1 MIPGLSDDEH
11 RLLVEQQSRLAYLA
25 PYLKRQTDYVEGTA
39 PLKSLGIATPAEF
52 ERVGTVVGWPATVAM
67 VPAERVRWRGWID
80 HAGLGLAE
88 VSRDALVPFEFSQM
102 GIESGVY
109 GQGYIEVSEGGDLEP
124 DVVVQAVPTS
134 ATTGLWNARKHR
146 LDAGYSS
153 WETQDGQFQRLFTE
167 TSTVTILDGEI
178 IDRWDHGF
186 GRPTLVRQPNS
197 PRPSR
202 PNGQSDIDAFVRYY
216 TDNATR
222 TILGQEVSREFYINP
237 QRYAINM
244 EPEDFG
250 IDPDAPPA
258 IRRMQGWSAAAG
270 AMLVAPPNEDGEKVQ
285 LGQFQSEGPGA
296 FWESVRDLAE
306 MTEKHAGL
314 PLGYLGFS
322 KDNPSSADAIRA
334 TEWRLVQKCRAR
346 LDMGSWASREVA
358 LLSLLVRDGDVDSD
372 AFRGVSTQWEDVE
385 TPTRSAAADAAMKLT
400 ASGILPADSQ
410 VTQDMVGLS
419 DQQQEIL
426 RAEQRSQM
434 VREVIDVVQ
443 ESDTS
448 PDVATEAKA
457 MRDKFDALGI
467 AVRAGVAPDDAAARL
482 GLDGVRFTGAAPV
495 SLRQPESTSRQFED

>member
-1 MIPGLSDDEH
+1 MIPGLSDDEG
-11 RLLVEQQSRLAYLA
+11 RLLVELQGQLANLA
-25 PYLKRQTDYVEGTA
+25 PYMKRQTDYLEGTA

-52 ERVGTVVGWPATVAM
+52 ERVGTVVGWPARVAL

-80 HAGLGLAE
+80 HAGLGLSEIA
-88 VSRDALVPFEFSQM
+88 RDALVSFEFAQM
-102 GIESGVY
+102 GVDAGVY
-109 GQGYIEVSEGGDLEP
+109 GQGYVEVSEGDDFEP
-124 DVVVQAVPTS
+124 DVVVQAVPTP

-146 LDAGYSS
+146 LDAGYST
-153 WETQDGQFQRLFTE
+153 WDTRDGRFQRLFTE
-167 TSTVTILDGEI
+167 HDTVTILDGEI
-178 IDRWDHGF
+178 IDRWEHGF
-186 GRPTLVRQPNS
+186 GRPTLVRQANS

-202 PNGQSDIDAFVRYY
+202 PNGHSDIDAYIRYY
-216 TDNATR
+216 TDNAVR
-222 TILGQEVSREFYINP
+222 TILGMEVSREFYINP

-258 IRRMQGWSAAAG
+258 VRRMQGWSAAAG

-296 FWESVRDLAE
+296 FWESVRYLAE
-306 MTEKHAGL
+306 LTEKHAGL

-334 TEWRLVQKCRAR
+334 TEWNLVQKCRAR

-385 TPTRSAAADAAMKLT
+385 TPTRSAAADSAMKLT
-400 ASGILPADSQ
+400 ASGILPAGSQ

-426 RAEQRSQM
+426 RAEQLSAMTRQ
-434 VREVIDVVQ
+434 VIDVVQ
-443 ESDTS
+443 DGGDSVD
-448 PDVATEAKA
+448 EAKDL
-457 MRDKFDALGI
+457 RDRFDALGL
-467 AVRAGVAPDDAAARL
+467 AVRAGVDPEDAAGRL
-482 GLDGVRFTGAAPV
+482 GLQGIKFTGAVPV
-495 SLRQPESTSRQFED
+495 SLRQPESESTRLEER